1 MALRI
6 VLGCIFSYFIGSIP
20 FSYIVARKVKGVD
33 LRLVGEG
40 NVGGRNV
47 WHVVGKKYGAIAGF
61 LDVCKGLMAYW
72 LGFLLGLM
80 PWYIWLCGF
89 FVVLGHGFPIFLKG
103 RGGKGAASAMGFLL
117 AMQPLIIVISGL
129 LIAALYLPFRRFHL
143 AISVGMAS
151 IPILWWAVL
160 KKPWPELAILL
171 SFLLFLGLKRII
183 DEPYMR
189 RIKQQSGW

>member
-1 MALRI
+1 MVLRI
-6 VLGCIFSYFIGSIP
+6 VLGCLFSYFIGSIP

-47 WHVVGKKYGAIAGF
+47 WHVVGKKYGAIAAL
-61 LDVCKGLMAYW
+61 LDVAKGFMAYW
-72 LGFLLGLM
+72 LGFLLGLL

-160 KKPWPELAILL
+160 KKPWPELVILL
-171 SFLLFLGLKRII
+171 SFLLFLGLKRVI